1 MDITLPKAPSLP
13 VVDDQ
18 GAAAGAF
25 PVGRIFCVGRNYG
38 DHAREMGHDPELEPP
53 FSSPSLP
60 RP

>member
-18 GAAAGAF
+18 RGRRAF
-25 PVGRIFCVGRNYG
+25 PVGRIFMRGRNYG